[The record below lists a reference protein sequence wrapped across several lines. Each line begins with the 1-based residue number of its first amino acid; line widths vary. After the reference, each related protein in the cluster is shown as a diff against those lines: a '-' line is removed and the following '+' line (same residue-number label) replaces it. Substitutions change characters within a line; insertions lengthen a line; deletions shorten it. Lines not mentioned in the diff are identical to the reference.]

1 MRFGGRIA
9 GQGSRFG
16 GGNAGRLE
24 DAVRRRLRARLAARS
39 RGNAPSKPGDRSAR
53 RRLSLAERL
62 RVIEQA
68 ER

>member
-1 MRFGGRIA
+1 MRVGGRIA

-16 GGNAGRLE
+16 GGRVGRLE
-24 DAVRRRLRARLAARS
+24 DAVRRRLQARLAARP
-39 RGNAPSKPGDRSAR
+39 RGNAPGEPGDGSAR